1 MARDHFVEG
10 LEARMAQVGFE
21 GELLYWNQSALGMVF
36 NVADPSNAFYGFSA
50 GNEALFLGWR

>member
-1 MARDHFVEG
+1 
-10 LEARMAQVGFE
+10 MAQVGFE